1 MCFKI
6 LKNIT
11 YFFDIRSG
19 INIMSNEVVILENL
33 LLKKLKFLSP
43 VIHIENPK
51 PMDAI
56 YFKLSEMNCFKVIC
70 CKPF

>member
-6 LKNIT
+6 LRNIT

-33 LLKKLKFLSP
+33 LLKKLKFLYA
-43 VIHIENPK
+43 VIHTESPK

-56 YFKLSEMNCFKVIC
+56 
-70 CKPF
+70 

>member
-1 MCFKI
+1 MCFKT

-19 INIMSNEVVILENL
+19 INIMSIEVVILENL

-56 YFKLSEMNCFKVIC
+56 
-70 CKPF
+70 

>member
-11 YFFDIRSG
+11 FFFDIRPG
-19 INIMSNEVVILENL
+19 INIMSTEVVILENL
-33 LLKKLKFLSP
+33 LLKKLKFLSA
-43 VIHIENPK
+43 VIHTEIPK

-56 YFKLSEMNCFKVIC
+56 
-70 CKPF
+70 